1 MNTSLAVKP
10 YIDKD
15 GQVSLFNPESIS
27 KLVSNL
33 MLSVNM
39 CASAKGFNYLRDAV
53 TICIMEPEAVQYGIT
68 KYLYPILAKR
78 YGTRIGNIEKNIRYI
93 ITESEYSTTEY
104 KALFGKDRFHFTNK
118 EFIYSMAEYIRNNY
132 L

>member
-10 YIDKD
+10 YINED

-53 TICIMEPEAVQYGIT
+53 TVCIMEPEAVQYGIT
-68 KYLYPILAKR
+68 KYLYPTLAKR
-78 YGTRIGNIEKNIRYI
+78 YGTRIENIEKNIRYI

-104 KALFGKDRFHFTNK
+104 KALFGKDKFHFTNK
-118 EFIYSMAEYIRNNY
+118 EFIYSMAEYVRNNY